1 MSKKSKRF
9 QPASKDAKSAPPNIP
24 LGRADTPGGRHTP
37 VVSAVRK
44 CVQQL
49 RLESRRAAREAG
61 LKQADGAEAV

>member
-1 MSKKSKRF
+1 VSKKSKRF

-24 LGRADTPGGRHTP
+24 LGRADTP